1 MRTGSDLTQWG
12 YKDYTRLAPIL
23 AMTLDNFEQAVYN
36 MMFHLKQQRSEVL
49 SWPWSVQ
56 QTVWTKHLHQLELE
70 NEPERA

>member
-1 MRTGSDLTQWG
+1 
-12 YKDYTRLAPIL
+12 
-23 AMTLDNFEQAVYN
+23 MTLDNFEQAVYN